1 MSDNFPSPS
10 SPSDPDKPPKKRLSP
25 AAIIVWGGLA
35 ALLLVVGLMLNRTQ
49 KGGIGI
55 GDTVPADLEVTTF
68 DGTTYRMGDLRGK
81 VVLINFWA
89 SWCTTCKD
97 EAVAL
102 EQAWQAVK
110 PRGDVVFLG
119 LDYVDT
125 EPDALAYLER
135 FGVTYPNGPDK
146 ATRWAQAFRVQG
158 VPETYLVDKS
168 GHLVYKKI
176 GPFRNLDE
184 IMTALSQAL
193 EK

>member
-1 MSDNFPSPS
+1 MSEQLS
-10 SPSDPDKPPKKRLSP
+10 SPEPQPAPRKRFSLG
-25 AAIIVWGGLA
+25 AIVVWGGLA

-55 GDTVPADLEVTTF
+55 GDTVPADLEVTAF
-68 DGTTYRMGDLRGK
+68 DGATYRMGDLRGK

-102 EQAWQAVK
+102 EQAWQMLQ

-125 EPDALAYLER
+125 EPDARAYLER
-135 FGVTYPNGPDK
+135 FHVTYPNGPDK
-146 ATRWAQAFRVQG
+146 ATRWAQVFHLKG
-158 VPETYLVDKS
+158 VPETYIVDAS
-168 GHLVYKKI
+168 GRLVYKKI
-176 GPFRNLDE
+176 GPFRDLDE
-184 IMTALSQAL
+184 ILTALSQAL